1 MNLTK
6 TDGKDKGKQCA
17 QKRTRTEAFCLLC
30 KTRVSLMTIEQ
41 TKKLY
46 ASNWNDV
53 LRLAD
58 DGEVHLIHNSKGELQ
73 VCINSLQQATLHFQD
88 TKLLNPR
95 LVNH

>member
-1 MNLTK
+1 MNLEK
-6 TDGKDKGKQCA
+6 INGKDKGKKSE

-46 ASNWNDV
+46 ASNWDDI
-53 LRLAD
+53 LRLAEN
-58 DGEVHLIHNSKGELQ
+58 GEIHLIHNIRGELH
-73 VCINSLQQATLHFQD
+73 VCIESLRQAKLHFQD